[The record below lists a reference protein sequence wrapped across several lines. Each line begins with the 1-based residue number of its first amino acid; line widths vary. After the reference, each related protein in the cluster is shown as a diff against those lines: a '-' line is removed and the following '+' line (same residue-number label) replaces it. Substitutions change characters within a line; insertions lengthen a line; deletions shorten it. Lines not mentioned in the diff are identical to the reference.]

1 MCKLY
6 VILLMTVRWML
17 FDLNS
22 FFASCEQQENP
33 ALRGKPVVVVPALTD
48 STSVIASSYEARK
61 YGIKTGTNVG
71 EAKKLCPGLILK
83 HGNHKLYTDYHH
95 RIIKAVHE
103 IIPIDKVLS
112 IDEVACKL
120 IGREQSVEAAFAL
133 AKKLKAHVK
142 STVGSEINSSIGFGP
157 NVLVAKMASDMQK
170 PDGLVIIPK
179 EKLLEKLGP
188 LPIEA
193 ISGVG
198 PQTKHRLNLKGLFL
212 ISDLLKISEHQ
223 LQLHWGSIYGLR
235 IAKELRGEDLAWRA
249 ETSQKSLSHQ
259 HVLAPNLRNFESSYE
274 IALKLLMK
282 GAFRLREEKLS
293 SSQLSVSVKFLD
305 GTRFENSVTFQNTD
319 ETYSLS
325 HKLKE
330 IWHNQ
335 IHRKPV
341 KVAIGLHQ
349 LSDGPDQLSFFDNPR
364 NAKLDM
370 ALDSINSKFGKNTLV
385 LAKTLKVLSEGKT
398 KISFNHIPKADD
410 DFEIL

>member
-1 MCKLY
+1 M
-6 VILLMTVRWML
+6 VVRWML

-22 FFASCEQQENP
+22 FFASCEQQEDP
-33 ALRGKPVVVVPALTD
+33 RLRGKPVVVVPALTD
-48 STSVIASSYEARK
+48 STSVIASSYEARA

-71 EAKKLCPGLILK
+71 EAKKICPGLILK

-120 IGREQSVEAAFAL
+120 IGREQRIEVAFQL

-142 STVGSEINSSIGFGP
+142 AVVGSEINSSIGFGP
-157 NVLVAKMASDMQK
+157 NILIAKMASDMQK

-179 EKLLEKLGP
+179 EKILEKLGP

-198 PQTKHRLNLKGLFL
+198 PQTKHKLNLKGYFL

-235 IAKELRGEDLAWRA
+235 IAKELRGEDLPCRP
-249 ETSQKSLSHQ
+249 ETLQKSLSHQ
-259 HVLAPNLRNFESSYE
+259 HVLAPELRNFESSFE

-282 GAFRLREEKLS
+282 GAFRLREEKLNAGS
-293 SSQLSVSVKFLD
+293 LAVAVKFLD
-305 GTRFENSVTFQNTD
+305 GTRYEKSAAFQSTD
-319 ETYSLS
+319 ETFFLS
-325 HKLKE
+325 HKLKGL
-330 IWHNQ
+330 WHDQKN
-335 IHRKPV
+335 RKPI
-341 KVAIGLHQ
+341 KVAIGLGQ
-349 LSDGPDQLSFFDNPR
+349 LSSGPDQMSFFDNPR
-364 NAKLDM
+364 NAKLDT
-370 ALDSINSKFGKNTLV
+370 ALDAINSRFGKNTLF
-385 LAKTLKVLSEGKT
+385 LAKTLDVLSQEKT
-398 KISFNHIPKADD
+398 KISFNHIPSLDD
-410 DFEIL
+410 EFDAI